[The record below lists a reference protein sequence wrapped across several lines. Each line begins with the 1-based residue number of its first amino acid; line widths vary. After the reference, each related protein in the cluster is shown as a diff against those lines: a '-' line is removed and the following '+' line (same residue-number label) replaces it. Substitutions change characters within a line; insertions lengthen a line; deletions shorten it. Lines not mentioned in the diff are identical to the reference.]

1 VGESGLGRADGRS
14 VFLRVYHKN
23 KRRMDQELVNSAIE
37 IEQRAADAKS
47 ASVIQKLRL
56 AYIALAKKVQDL
68 EMRLANDKKEMYEDP
83 IVCHAMHLNS

>member
-1 VGESGLGRADGRS
+1 
-14 VFLRVYHKN
+14 
-23 KRRMDQELVNSAIE
+23 MDQELVNSAIE